1 VLYGDFILFTETI
14 NNIQLTFETADTV
27 FSPNGLDAGTLAML
41 SAVDLT
47 PDEKLLDL
55 GCGYGAVG
63 IYSAKLIGE
72 KNVVMSDVDDVC
84 VELSMRNSAL
94 NGLNDMKIIQS
105 DGFDNIED
113 NDFTLILSNPPYHTD
128 FSVPKRIIEKG
139 FNRLKI
145 GGKMYMV
152 TKRKDWYMKKL
163 TAIFG
168 GVRIMEINEYYIFS
182 AEKRSTQYANT
193 SISKKGR
200 N

>member
-1 VLYGDFILFTETI
+1 MFTETI

-27 FSPNGLDAGTLAML
+27 FSPHGLDAGTLAML

-47 PDEKLLDL
+47 PDDKLLDL